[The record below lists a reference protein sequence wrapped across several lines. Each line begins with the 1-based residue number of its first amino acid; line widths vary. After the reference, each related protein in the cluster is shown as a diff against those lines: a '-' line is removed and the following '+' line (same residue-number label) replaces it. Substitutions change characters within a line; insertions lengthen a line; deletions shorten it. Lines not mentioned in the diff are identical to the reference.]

1 MSTLTFEFTT
11 LGEKD
16 VLQSPVFVFF
26 FSNREIPQEEKDLK
40 TVFQGNSI
48 QSSLVCLGSL
58 PVPTTDTKINTSSSP
73 LYKMV
78 WCLHITYMDLPPHTL
93 AHL

>member
-1 MSTLTFEFTT
+1 MNTLTFEFTT
-11 LGEKD
+11 LGEND
-16 VLQSPVFVFF
+16 VLKSPVF

-40 TVFQGNSI
+40 TVFRGNNI
-48 QSSLVCLGSL
+48 KSSLVCLGSL

-78 WCLHITYMDLPPHTL
+78 WCLHITYMDIPSHTL
-93 AHL
+93 THL

>member
-1 MSTLTFEFTT
+1 MNTLTFEFTT
-11 LGEKD
+11 LEGND
-16 VLQSPVFVFF
+16 VLKCPVF

-40 TVFQGNSI
+40 TVFRGNNI

-78 WCLHITYMDLPPHTL
+78 WCPHITYMDIPPHTL
-93 AHL
+93 THL